1 MTMTS
6 ITEARI
12 RDHRRN
18 AKTFL
23 DFAEL
28 AEQDGKVCMATLYR
42 TAAVGHE
49 NAADRLESHVSNV
62 LDVGRGSLSATT

>member
-18 AKTFL
+18 AKLFL
-23 DFAEL
+23 DFAAL
-28 AEQDGKVCMATLYR
+28 ADEDGKVCMATLYR
-42 TAAVGHE
+42 TAAESHTRV
-49 NAADRLESHVSNV
+49 ADRLESQINNV
-62 LDVGRGSLSATT
+62 LDSGRGVLTATA

>member
-1 MTMTS
+1 MTITS

-18 AKTFL
+18 AKLFL
-23 DFAEL
+23 VFAAL

-42 TAAVGHE
+42 TAATGHE
-49 NAADRLESHVSNV
+49 NAADRLESHVMTV
-62 LDVGRGSLSATT
+62 LDLGRGSLDATV